1 MLKHLAIR
9 NFALVEHLELEFAP
23 GMTVLTGETG
33 AGKSILLDALGLV
46 LGDRADSGSV
56 RVGSDRAE
64 ISATFDIRG
73 LAAVRAWLEERELN
87 LDDECILRRTISAD
101 GGSRGYINGQPAPVQ
116 SLRDLGEQLVDIH
129 GQHAH
134 QSLLKRDLQRQLLDA
149 YAGHDALVDQV
160 DAAWRRWRELQQELE
175 RLSRASSERDA
186 RLELLRY
193 QVGELEALG
202 LSADELHGLEEE
214 HGRLANGS
222 RLQEGAQRTL
232 TLLYDGDEMA
242 IVSLLGRT
250 LNELRDL
257 QAIDNALGSTCEL
270 LEGAAIQAREAATEL
285 RHYLDR
291 ADLDPERVNWVEQR
305 LAAVQELARKH
316 RCQGE
321 ELPAL
326 LERLQQELAELEQ
339 AGQRLDGLEA
349 EIRRCRD
356 DYLKLAKQL
365 SAGRS
370 KAAQTLATQVSAN
383 MAELG
388 MKGGRFEV
396 ALEKV
401 DGDEPAAHG
410 MERVEL
416 LVSANPGQPPKPLAK
431 VASGGEL
438 SRISLAIQVIS
449 AGKGSIPTL
458 IFDEVDVG
466 VGGGVAEMVGRQ
478 LHTLGGERQVLC
490 VTHQPQV
497 AAQGHQHLQVSK
509 QSQGEATRSAVKVLD
524 AEARVEEIARMLG
537 GMTITEQT
545 LSHAREMLALAQGQ
559 GHGAEAKGRKKRAP
573 A

>member
-1 MLKHLAIR
+1 MLTRLHIR
-9 NFALVEHLELEFAP
+9 NFALVEYLELEFAP

-46 LGDRADSGSV
+46 LGDRADSGTV
-56 RVGSDRAE
+56 RAGCDRAE

-73 LAAVRAWLEERELN
+73 LQAVRAWLEERELN
-87 LDDECILRRTISAD
+87 LDDECILRRTVSAD

-134 QSLLKRDLQRQLLDA
+134 QSLLKRDLQRQLLDG
-149 YAGHDALVDQV
+149 YAGHDALVEQV
-160 DAAWRRWRELQQELE
+160 GAAYRRWRDLQQELE
-175 RLSRASSERDA
+175 RLSRAAGERDS

-202 LSADELHGLEEE
+202 LTGDELTALEEE
-214 HGRLANGS
+214 HGRLANAS
-222 RLQEGAQRTL
+222 RLQEGVQRAL
-232 TLLYDGDEMA
+232 DLLYEGDEMA
-242 IVSLLGRT
+242 VVSLLGRT
-250 LNELRDL
+250 LSELREL
-257 QAIDNALGSTCEL
+257 QTIDGQLTGACEL
-270 LEGAAIQAREAATEL
+270 LDSAAIQAREAAGEL

-291 ADLDPERVNWVEQR
+291 ADLDPERLDWVEQR
-305 LAAVQELARKH
+305 LAAIQELARKH
-316 RCQGE
+316 RCTGA

-326 LERLQQELAELEQ
+326 LERLQQELAGLEQ

-349 EIRRCRD
+349 EIKRCRD
-356 DYLKLAKQL
+356 AYLKQAKEL
-365 SAGRS
+365 SAGRR
-370 KAAQTLATQVSAN
+370 KAAQTLAAQVSAN

-388 MKGGRFEV
+388 MKGGKFEV
-396 ALEKV
+396 ALETV
-401 DGDEPAAHG
+401 DGDEPAPHG
-410 MERVEL
+410 LERVEL

-509 QSQGEATRSAVKVLD
+509 QSQGDATRSAVKLLD

-537 GMTITEQT
+537 GMTITGQT

-559 GHGAEAKGRKKRAP
+559 ARVSKDKGRKKGAP

>member
-1 MLKHLAIR
+1 MLRHLAIR

-46 LGDRADSGSV
+46 LGDRADSGTV
-56 RVGSDRAE
+56 RAGCERAD

-73 LAAVRAWLEERELN
+73 LAPVRAWLEEHELS
-87 LDDECILRRTISAD
+87 LDDECILRRTVSAD

-116 SLRDLGEQLVDIH
+116 NLRDLGEQLVDIH

-149 YAGHDALVDQV
+149 YAGHDALVEQV
-160 DAAWRRWRELQQELE
+160 SAAWRRWRDLQQELE
-175 RLSRASSERDA
+175 RLSRAAGERDS

-202 LSADELHGLEEE
+202 LSREELQALEEE
-214 HGRLANGS
+214 HGRLANAS
-222 RLQEGAQRTL
+222 RLQEGAQRAL
-232 TLLYDGDEMA
+232 DLLYEGDEMA
-242 IVSLLGRT
+242 VVNLLGRT

-257 QAIDNALGSTCEL
+257 QAIDSGLANTCEL
-270 LEGAAIQAREAATEL
+270 LEGAAIQAREAASEL

-291 ADLDPERVNWVEQR
+291 ADLDPARVNWVEQR

-316 RCQGE
+316 RCPGE

-349 EIRRCRD
+349 EIKRCRD
-356 DYLKLAKQL
+356 DYLKLARQL
-365 SAGRS
+365 SAGRG

-388 MKGGRFEV
+388 MKGGKLEV
-396 ALEKV
+396 ALEKMQ
-401 DGDEPAAHG
+401 DDEPAPHG
-410 MERVEL
+410 LERVEL
-416 LVSANPGQPPKPLAK
+416 LVSANPGQPLKPLAK

-449 AGKGSIPTL
+449 AGQGSIPTL

-478 LHTLGGERQVLC
+478 LHTLGSKRQVLC
-490 VTHQPQV
+490 VTHQAQV

-509 QSQGEATRSAVKVLD
+509 QSQGDATRSAVKLLD

-559 GHGAEAKGRKKRAP
+559 GHTTKDKGRKKGAP